1 MQTDT
6 SFELDQ
12 IFVCPGL
19 GRLPRNVRLEI
30 SSIEQCGL
38 TLFAKPN
45 IHIDQVCGGRFFGGF
60 ETLGISSYDVG
71 FKKLTRRD
79 AQSHIAGTASVRIT
93 TDNPPASPAVM
104 SPKGVAR
111 EVLLT
116 EGTSRNARIVLPTD
130 NCLFQSLSLIILP
143 CHREQLGCTGMYL
156 IGR

>member
-1 MQTDT
+1 M
-6 SFELDQ
+6 SAWKS
-12 IFVCPGL
+12 
-19 GRLPRNVRLEI
+19 RRSNNVALHSLQSLI
-30 SSIEQCGL
+30 S
-38 TLFAKPN
+38 TLIKFAVV
-45 IHIDQVCGGRFFGGF
+45 DFSEAF

-116 EGTSRNARIVLPTD
+116 EGTSKNARIVLPTD